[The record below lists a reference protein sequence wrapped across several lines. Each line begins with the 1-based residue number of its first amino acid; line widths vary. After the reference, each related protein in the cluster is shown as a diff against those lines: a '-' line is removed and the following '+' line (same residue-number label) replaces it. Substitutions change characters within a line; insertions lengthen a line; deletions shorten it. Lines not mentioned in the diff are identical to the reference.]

1 MKQKIKQIVIMVI
14 VLLLGLTLLTP
25 LFAMS
30 DTEYNKF
37 SENEDQYQKLC
48 SSYSPD
54 DRDTCES
61 FSEFKKEKIKRAKED
76 VKSAKSSISEI
87 KGQIGE
93 EENKLESYHK
103 QIQELE
109 VDIIANEKLVTQTE
123 GSIRTVEKQI
133 KDREDR
139 IEELDLLIKSF
150 LVNMQGEMRVN
161 GYIEF
166 IMGASDFSDIVRR
179 GEGMKRIKEYNEALI
194 SEVLEEQALLEADKK
209 NLVSKKEQLVNEK
222 ELLVVQVE
230 KSKTLYSVIDAIV
243 KELRV
248 QKKTQENLVEQSTR
262 ISDSEEAKWKDI
274 FEQAP
279 PPPPP
284 VVTPPVGVPDAVPG
298 ETPNIP
304 NVPNVPNAPNA
315 PDAPDAPSAPSVPS
329 APTTSGGHASS
340 GWIYPVSGNFRV
352 GNGVWSYDSGGK
364 HLGQDYPASIGTTL
378 VAPANGVVVRTS
390 DVGCGDNYN
399 ISDRCNGGWGNY
411 LNMIVN
417 VDGNYYGLLY
427 AHITPGG
434 MLSSSGQ
441 KVSAG
446 QAVAKMG
453 SSGQSSGPH
462 LHVEVYYI
470 GKDTNTAFSNYT
482 TNTFGTGGSTSERGN
497 SRCQSNGN
505 NAPCRVNPRSVFP

>member
-14 VLLLGLTLLTP
+14 VLLLGLTLLSP

-30 DTEYNKF
+30 DTEYDKF
-37 SENEDQYQKLC
+37 AENEDRYQKLC

-54 DRDTCES
+54 DRETCES
-61 FSEFKKEKIKRAKED
+61 FADFKKEKIKRAKDD
-76 VKSAKSSISEI
+76 VKNAKSSISEI
-87 KGQIGE
+87 KGQIDD
-93 EENKLESYHK
+93 EENNLESYHK

-109 VDIIANEKLVTQTE
+109 VDIISNEKLVTQTE
-123 GSIRTVEKQI
+123 GAIRTVEKQI
-133 KDREDR
+133 TEREDR

-166 IMGASDFSDIVRR
+166 VMGASDFSDIVRR
-179 GEGMKRIKEYNEALI
+179 SEGMKRIKEYNEALI
-194 SEVLEEQALLEADKK
+194 NEVLEEQELLEADKK
-209 NLVSKKEQLVNEK
+209 NLVSKKLQLENEK

-248 QKKTQENLVEQSTR
+248 QKKTQEELVEQSTR
-262 ISDSEEAKWKDI
+262 ISASEEEKWKDI

-284 VVTPPVGVPDAVPG
+284 VVEAPVQETEDGVVQ
-298 ETPNIP
+298 
-304 NVPNVPNAPNA
+304 
-315 PDAPDAPSAPSVPS
+315 APSVPSAPS

-352 GNGVWSYDSGGK
+352 GNGVWSYDTGGK

-378 VAPANGVVVRTS
+378 VAPANGVVVSTS
-390 DVGCGDNYN
+390 DAGCGDNYN
-399 ISDRCNGGWGNY
+399 INDRCNGGWGNY

-417 VDGNYYGLLY
+417 VDGSYYGLLY

-470 GKDTNTAFSNYT
+470 GDDAGTAFGNYT
-482 TNTFGTGGSTSERGN
+482 TNTFGTGGSTSERAG

-505 NAPCRVNPRSVFP
+505 SAPCRINPRSVFP